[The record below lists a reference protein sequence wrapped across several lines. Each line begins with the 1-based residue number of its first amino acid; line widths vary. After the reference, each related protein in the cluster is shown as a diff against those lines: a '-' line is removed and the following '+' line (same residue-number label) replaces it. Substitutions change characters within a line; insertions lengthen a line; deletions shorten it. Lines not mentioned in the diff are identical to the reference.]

1 MSVNVSMAA
10 IPAAV
15 SEFIRGPHRLL
26 IDGKWVSAASQRT
39 FSTHNPADGSP
50 LADIAAAEAVDVD
63 LAVMA
68 ARRAV
73 DDGPWS
79 RMAPAARA
87 KLIWKLADAL
97 EAQAEEFA
105 FIETLDNGKP
115 LNDAKVVDLP
125 HAIEVLRYFAGW
137 CTKLNGE
144 SISISNPGTWHAY
157 TTREPVGVVGSIT
170 PWNAPLMMAVS
181 KIAPALG
188 AGCTVVLKPAEQTPL
203 TALKLGQLI
212 LDVGFPDGVVNILTG
227 FGETAGAAM
236 TAHPGIDKVTFTGST
251 EVGRLIIRAA
261 ATDFKR
267 VTLELGGKTPVIVF
281 PDADIDRAIEGAA
294 RSIFS
299 NAGQICN
306 AGSRLYVHRDVFEK
320 LVDGVSRRAREI
332 RVGAGLADSTQMGP
346 VVSQEQLERISG
358 FIASGQNQGAEIRA
372 GGSRI
377 GSEGYFIQ
385 PTVLTGTRRDM
396 DVVQQEIFGPVLC
409 AMSYDEADL
418 DRIAREANAT
428 NYGLGA
434 VLWTQNLSTAHKM
447 AKKLKAGTV
456 RVNGGGLDPA
466 LPFGGFKQSG
476 WGRELGREGIEA
488 YTELKSVAMAL

>member
-15 SEFIRGPHRLL
+15 TEFIRGPHKLL
-26 IDGKWVSAASQRT
+26 IDGAWVPASSGKT
-39 FSTHNPADGSP
+39 FATHNPADGTA
-50 LADIAAAEAVDVD
+50 LADIAAADAADVD

-68 ARRAV
+68 ARRAF

-79 RMAPAARA
+79 KLTPAARA
-87 KLIWKLADAL
+87 KLLWRLADAL
-97 EAQAEEFA
+97 EANAEEFA

-115 LNDAKVVDLP
+115 LNDAKIVDLP
-125 HAIEVLRYFAGW
+125 HSIEVLRYFAGW

-157 TTREPVGVVGSIT
+157 TMREPVGVVGSIT

-181 KIAPALG
+181 KIAPALA

-203 TALKLGQLI
+203 TALRLGQLI
-212 LDVGFPDGVVNILTG
+212 LDVGFPEGVVNIVTG
-227 FGETAGAAM
+227 FGETAGAAI
-236 TAHPGIDKVTFTGST
+236 TAHPGVDKVTFTGST
-251 EVGRLIIRAA
+251 EVGRIIIKAA
-261 ATDFKR
+261 ANDFKR

-306 AGSRLYVHRDVFEK
+306 AGSRLYAHRDVFDR
-320 LVDGVSRRAREI
+320 LVEGVSRRAGEF
-332 RVGAGLADSTQMGP
+332 RVGPGLEASTQMGP
-346 VVSQEQLERISG
+346 VVSKEQLDRISG
-358 FIASGQNQGAEIRA
+358 FIASGKSQGAEIRA
-372 GGSRI
+372 GGGRI
-377 GSEGYFIQ
+377 GSEGYFVQ
-385 PTVLTGTRRDM
+385 PTVLTGTRPDM

-418 DRIAREANAT
+418 ERIAHEANAT
-428 NYGLGA
+428 SYGLGA
-434 VLWTQNLSTAHKM
+434 VLWTRDLSTAHKM
-447 AKKLKAGTV
+447 ARKLKAGTV

>member
-15 SEFIRGPHRLL
+15 TDFIRGSHKLL
-26 IDGKWVSAASQRT
+26 IDGKWIAPASGKT
-39 FSTHNPADGSP
+39 FFTHNPADGRK
-50 LADIAAAEAVDVD
+50 LADIAAADAQDVD
-63 LAVMA
+63 LAVAA
-68 ARRAV
+68 ARRAFE
-73 DDGPWS
+73 DGPWS
-79 RMAPAARA
+79 KMTPATRA
-87 KLIWKLADAL
+87 KLIWRLADAL
-97 EAQAEEFA
+97 EAKAEEFA

-125 HAIEVLRYFAGW
+125 HSIEVLRYFAGW

-144 SISISNPGTWHAY
+144 SISLSNPGTWHAY
-157 TTREPVGVVGSIT
+157 TMREPVGVVGSIT

-181 KIAPALG
+181 KIAPALA

-227 FGETAGAAM
+227 FGETAGAAI

-251 EVGRLIIRAA
+251 DVGRIIIKAA
-261 ATDFKR
+261 ANDFKR

-306 AGSRLYVHRDVFEK
+306 AGSRLYAHRDVFDR
-320 LVDGVSRRAREI
+320 LVEGVSRRAGEF
-332 RVGAGLADSTQMGP
+332 RVGPGLEASTQMGP
-346 VVSQEQLERISG
+346 VVSQEQLDRISG
-358 FIASGQNQGAEIRA
+358 FIASGKSQGAEVRA
-372 GGSRI
+372 GGGRI
-377 GSEGYFIQ
+377 GTEGYFVE
-385 PTVLTGTRRDM
+385 PTVLTGTRPDM
-396 DVVQQEIFGPVLC
+396 DVMQHEIFGPVLC
-409 AMSYDEADL
+409 AMSYEEADL
-418 DRIAREANAT
+418 DRIAREANST
-428 NYGLGA
+428 SYGLGA
-434 VLWTQNLSTAHKM
+434 VLWTRDLSTAHKM
-447 AKKLKAGTV
+447 ARKLKAGTV

-476 WGRELGREGIEA
+476 WGRELGREGVEA

>member
-15 SEFIRGPHRLL
+15 NEFIRGPHKLL
-26 IDGKWVSAASQRT
+26 IDGKWVAAASNKT
-39 FSTHNPADGSP
+39 FSTQNPADGSL
-50 LADIAAAEAVDVD
+50 LAEIASADAADVD
-63 LAVMA
+63 LAVNA
-68 ARRAV
+68 ARRAF

-79 RMAPAARA
+79 NMTPAARA
-87 KLIWKLADAL
+87 KLIWRLADAL
-97 EAQAEEFA
+97 EAHAEEFA

-115 LNDAKVVDLP
+115 LNDSKVVDLP
-125 HAIEVLRYFAGW
+125 HSIEVLRYFAGW

-157 TTREPVGVVGSIT
+157 TMREPVGVVGSIT

-181 KIAPALG
+181 KIAPALA

-203 TALKLGQLI
+203 TTLRLGQLI
-212 LDVGFPDGVVNILTG
+212 LDVGFPEGVVNILTG

-251 EVGRLIIRAA
+251 DVGRIIIRAA
-261 ATDFKR
+261 ANDFKR

-306 AGSRLYVHRDVFEK
+306 AGSRLYAHRDVFEK
-320 LVDGVSRRAREI
+320 LLAGVAQRASEF
-332 RVGAGLADSTQMGP
+332 RVGPGLAASTQMGP
-346 VVSQEQLERISG
+346 VVSQEQLDRISG
-358 FIASGQNQGAEIRA
+358 FIASGQNQGAELRV
-372 GGSRI
+372 GGGRI

-385 PTVLTGTRRDM
+385 PTVLTGTRPDM

-409 AMSYDEADL
+409 AMSYEEADL

-428 NYGLGA
+428 SYGLGA

>member
-10 IPAAV
+10 IPVAV
-15 SEFIRGPHRLL
+15 SEFIRGPHKLL
-26 IDGKWVSAASQRT
+26 IDGKWVAAASNKT
-39 FSTHNPADGSP
+39 FSTHNPANGSL
-50 LADIAAAEAVDVD
+50 LAEIAAAEAADVD
-63 LAVMA
+63 LAVDA
-68 ARRAV
+68 ARRAF

-79 RMAPAARA
+79 RMTPAARA
-87 KLIWKLADAL
+87 KLIWRLADAL
-97 EAQAEEFA
+97 ETHADEFA

-115 LNDAKVVDLP
+115 LNDAKIVDLP
-125 HAIEVLRYFAGW
+125 HSIEVLRYFAGW

-157 TTREPVGVVGSIT
+157 TMREPVGVVGSIT

-181 KIAPALG
+181 KIAPALA

-203 TALKLGQLI
+203 TTLRLGQLI
-212 LDVGFPDGVVNILTG
+212 LDVGFPEGVVNILTG
-227 FGETAGAAM
+227 FGDTVGAAM

-251 EVGRLIIRAA
+251 DVGRIIIRAA
-261 ATDFKR
+261 ANDIKR

-306 AGSRLYVHRDVFEK
+306 AGSRLYAHRDVFEK
-320 LVDGVSRRAREI
+320 LVDGVSRRASEF
-332 RVGAGLADSTQMGP
+332 RVGPGLAASTQMGP
-346 VVSQEQLERISG
+346 VVSQEQLDRISG
-358 FIASGQNQGAEIRA
+358 FIASGQNQGAELRV
-372 GGSRI
+372 GGGRI

-385 PTVLTGTRRDM
+385 PTVLTGTRPDM

-409 AMSYDEADL
+409 AMSYEEADL

-428 NYGLGA
+428 SYGLGA